1 MEAAFTITVDP
12 ARDLVSMTL
21 SGFFTAA
28 DLARFDLERR
38 AAFGRLRCGPNRH
51 LTLVDTSRISI
62 QAQDMVARFGA
73 VIAYPACRARRIA
86 FVTASSLARSQL
98 HRAIGGVDARVFT
111 DARDAEHWLRSDE
124 ASAAA

>member
-1 MEAAFTITVDP
+1 MEAAFSIAVDP
-12 ARDLVSMTL
+12 SRDLVVMTL
-21 SGFFTAA
+21 SGFFTVA
-28 DLARFDLERR
+28 DLGRFDAERR
-38 AAFGRLRCGPNRH
+38 VAFRRLRCGPNRH

-73 VIAYPACRARRIA
+73 VIAEPAFRARRIA

-98 HRAIGGVDARVFT
+98 QRAIGGRDARVFT
-111 DARDAEHWLRSDE
+111 DARDAEHWLLSDE